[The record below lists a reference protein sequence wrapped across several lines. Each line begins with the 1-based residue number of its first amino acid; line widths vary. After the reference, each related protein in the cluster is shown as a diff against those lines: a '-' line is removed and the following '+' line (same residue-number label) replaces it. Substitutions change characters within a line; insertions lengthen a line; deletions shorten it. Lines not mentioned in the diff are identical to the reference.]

1 MELFDAVTPAA
12 QMILMKPCTFAPSA
26 CARGY
31 NLSMRGLSLHPAKLL
46 GSYATGT
53 CFRRVIMGHSMAFG
67 AAVSSTFRG
76 PIARRF
82 RDFFSRNL
90 GLEWMYAQRLKQ
102 HFILIVRKKAG
113 GKVSQVWPHVC
124 DYATKFQAIFP
135 SVKVAC
141 VDGVAEQSLSSQVQ
155 MFAAASVVV
164 SPHGGM
170 LHLTNYARN
179 GASVIILVDHGE
191 VLRSRFLSSFARP
204 SHIFIL
210 GM

>member
-31 NLSMRGLSLHPAKLL
+31 NASMRGLSMHPAKILD
-46 GSYATGT
+46 SYATGT
-53 CFRRVIMGHSMAFG
+53 CFRRVIMGHSMTFG

-82 RDFFSRNL
+82 RDFFTYNL
-90 GLEWMYAQRLKQ
+90 GLKWMYEQRLRR
-102 HFILIVRKKAG
+102 HFILIVRKKKG
-113 GKVSQVWPHVC
+113 SSNSEVWSHVC
-124 DYATKFQAIFP
+124 GYAAVFQAAFP

-155 MFAAASVVV
+155 MFAAASVIVA
-164 SPHGGM
+164 PHGGI
-170 LHLTNYARN
+170 LHLTNFARD
-179 GASVIILVDHGE
+179 GASVLILVDHGE
-191 VLRSRFLSSFARP
+191 VLLA
-204 SHIFIL
+204 
-210 GM
+210 

>member
-1 MELFDAVTPAA
+1 
-12 QMILMKPCTFAPSA
+12 
-26 CARGY
+26 
-31 NLSMRGLSLHPAKLL
+31 
-46 GSYATGT
+46 
-53 CFRRVIMGHSMAFG
+53 
-67 AAVSSTFRG
+67 
-76 PIARRF
+76 
-82 RDFFSRNL
+82 
-90 GLEWMYAQRLKQ
+90 MYAQRLKQ

-113 GKVSQVWPHVC
+113 GNVGQVWPHVC
-124 DYATKFQAIFP
+124 DYATMFQAIFP

-141 VDGVAEQSLSSQVQ
+141 VDGVSEQSLSSQVQ

-191 VLRSRFLSSFARP
+191 VLRSSILSSFARP

-210 GM
+210 GT